1 LHPYLNY
8 PPSTR
13 LGHFIIEYLCAMR
26 INGLLL
32 FILILSGCA
41 KTNFATY
48 EPVYSKVD
56 WEEQP
61 DYSQLKNWAA
71 HPYKNDPSD
80 SLPHRLAKNFQPK
93 QLVDVFFVHPTT
105 YLDPAMTNG
114 WSASLKDIALN
125 IKTDFSTILSQASI
139 FNEVGTVYAPRYRQA
154 HINSYYPKSKLDTL
168 NALAAFELAYQDV
181 KKAFDF
187 YLTNYNQNKPI
198 IIAAHSQG
206 STHAKRLLKE
216 YFDGKALSNQLVTAY
231 IVGMAIDP
239 AEFTSLKSCNTP
251 TETGCICAWRTFKE
265 GYIPPFVQ
273 IEKFNSIVTNPLTWD
288 SNQPFAARDANP
300 GSVLYNFNKV
310 IPKVAGAINHEGVL
324 WTPYPKFFGNVL
336 FNTSNYH
343 IADYNFYYMSVRKN
357 ATDRAMQFL
366 SQPADKS
373 H

>member
-1 LHPYLNY
+1 
-8 PPSTR
+8 
-13 LGHFIIEYLCAMR
+13 MR
-26 INGLLL
+26 IIGLLL
-32 FILILSGCA
+32 IGFILGGCG
-41 KTNFATY
+41 KSNYATY
-48 EPVYSKVD
+48 APYYSKVA

-61 DYSQLKNWAA
+61 DYSQLQNWAA
-71 HPYKNDPSD
+71 HPFKNDPSD
-80 SLPHRLAKNFQPK
+80 SLPQRLAKNFQPK

-105 YLDPAMTNG
+105 YLDPAMPNG

-125 IKTDFSTILSQASI
+125 IKTDYSTILSQASI
-139 FNEVGTVYAPRYRQA
+139 FNEVGSVYAPRYRQA

-187 YLTNYNQNKPI
+187 YLANFNQNKPI
-198 IIAAHSQG
+198 IIASHSQG

-216 YFDGKALSNQLVTAY
+216 YFDGKELSRQLVTAY

-239 AEFTSLKSCNTP
+239 AEFTSLKSCDTP

-273 IEKFNSIVTNPLTWD
+273 IEKFTSIVTNPLTWD
-288 SNQPFAARDANP
+288 SNQTVVGREANN
-300 GSVLYNFNKV
+300 GAVLYNFKKV
-310 IPKVAGAINHEGVL
+310 TPKVAGAINHQGVL
-324 WTPYPKFFGNVL
+324 WTPKPKFLGNI
-336 FNTSNYH
+336 FFKTNNYH

-357 ATDRAMQFL
+357 AIDRALHFIGQ
-366 SQPADKS
+366 SADKS